1 MKRIALADTR
11 LWMDGDYTGNTAA
24 DAAATVPSAKSAT
37 YYTRRPIPVIR
48 HALVWQAVRH

>member
-24 DAAATVPSAKSAT
+24 DAAATVPLAKSAT
-37 YYTRRPIPVIR
+37 YTRVDRSR
-48 HALVWQAVRH
+48 LFGTL